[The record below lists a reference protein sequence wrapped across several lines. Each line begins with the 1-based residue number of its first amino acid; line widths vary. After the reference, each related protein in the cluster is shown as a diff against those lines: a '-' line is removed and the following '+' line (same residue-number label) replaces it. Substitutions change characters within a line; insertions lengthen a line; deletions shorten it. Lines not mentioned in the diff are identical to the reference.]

1 MNYPS
6 SISAEELSQ
15 LNYVDFQGP
24 ISVITQMDQEY
35 AEAIDYLRKQEIIG
49 FDTETKP
56 CFTAGMP
63 KRPVALLQLSG
74 PDRAFIFRL
83 THIGIP
89 PSLAEILADNKILK
103 IGAAVKDDV
112 NGLKR
117 YRKFNAKA
125 FIDLQ
130 LIVGNY
136 GIQEKSVRKMAAI
149 ILGEKVSKTQQLSNW
164 EAPSLSGAQIKYA
177 ATDAWVCRE
186 MYVKLNTK
194 DEKHNTKKRKG

>member
-1 MNYPS
+1 MSYPPNIS
-6 SISAEELSQ
+6 SEELSQ
-15 LNYVDFQGP
+15 LNYVDFRGP
-24 ISVITQMDQEY
+24 ISVITQVDEFY
-35 AEAIDYLRKQEIIG
+35 ADAIDYLRGQEIIG

-74 PDRAFIFRL
+74 PDKAFVFRL
-83 THIGIP
+83 THIGLP
-89 PSLAEILADNKILK
+89 PSLAAILSNSRIVKV
-103 IGAAVKDDV
+103 GAAIKDDV

-125 FIDLQ
+125 FVDLQ
-130 LIVGNY
+130 TIVEDY
-136 GIQEKSVRKMAAI
+136 GIAEKSVRKMAAI

-164 EAPSLSGAQIKYA
+164 EAPSLSGSQIKYA

-186 MYVKLNTK
+186 MYVRLKT
-194 DEKHNTKKRKG
+194 EQ